1 MILPILNDDNGMFE
15 RKHSPILTRFPSDIL
30 VRILKKNQ
38 ILFFFVFNKIKINR
52 SYFDDDSNS
61 NHRL

>member
-1 MILPILNDDNGMFE
+1 MILPILNDDDGMFE

-38 ILFFFVFNKIKINR
+38 ILFFLFLIK
-52 SYFDDDSNS
+52 
-61 NHRL
+61 LK